1 MSRVIPVT
9 IICSIAALLGCSGK
23 SASNVKVHGTVTVG
37 GTAADAGQVR
47 FVPLDGVNGPVGI
60 ADVSEGK
67 YEIIARGGVPSGR
80 HRIEVE
86 ALRKTGRKIAG
97 KPPFSAE
104 TVDELLP
111 FGAPTYRGESSPL
124 MIDTA
129 DSPDGK
135 FDIEIPAN

>member
-1 MSRVIPVT
+1 MSRLLVLTALGGV
-9 IICSIAALLGCSGK
+9 AALLGCSGK

-37 GTAADAGQVR
+37 GTVADAGQVR

-60 ADVSEGK
+60 ADVSDGK

-86 ALRKTGRKIAG
+86 ALRKTGRKVAG

-124 MIDTA
+124 VINTA
-129 DSPDGK
+129 DSPEGK